1 MTADSARIFLVSGS
15 IRAESY
21 TRTLTALARLVLEKR
36 GADAVHWNLR
46 EAPLPTAN
54 PEFHHDP
61 YANPNRD
68 VQEFVAL
75 TEWADA
81 CVWSSPIHH
90 NSYSGVLKNA
100 LDHLAI
106 RNLRYKPVG
115 LLSHGGNRSS
125 QAVDH
130 LRIVARG
137 LMAVAIPTQVCSA
150 KQDFALSPSG
160 GYELTSSDIAA
171 RLDRF
176 AAEILLF
183 AELFRQVRELSDER
197 TLKGAAT

>member
-1 MTADSARIFLVSGS
+1 MSTDSPRVLLVSGS
-15 IRAESY
+15 IRSTSY
-21 TRTLTALARLVLEKR
+21 TRTLTELGRWLMEER
-36 GADAVHWNLR
+36 GAEALHWNLR
-46 EAPLPTAN
+46 ETPLPVAD

-61 YANPNRD
+61 AANPSAS
-68 VQEFVAL
+68 VQEFVAA

-106 RNLRYKPVG
+106 RNLRYKAVG
-115 LLSHGGNRSS
+115 LMSHGGNRST

-130 LRIVARG
+130 LRVVARG
-137 LMAVAIPTQVCSA
+137 LMAVAVPTQVCTSR
-150 KQDFALSPSG
+150 QDFIPTPQG
-160 GYELTSSDIAA
+160 GYELTSADIAA

-176 AAEILLF
+176 ARELVTF
-183 AELFRQVRELSDER
+183 AQVLRHVREHLDER
-197 TLKGAAT
+197 PLKGAGT